1 MVEEPKIGLVGE
13 AALELQQV
21 CLEHGWKYCFIG
33 GLAVLAWA
41 YPRST
46 IDADITL
53 LTGFGGEE
61 SYIDTLMERFEPRLV
76 QAKEFALRNRVL
88 LLWSSGKVGL
98 DIGLGALPFEESTIA
113 RSVQREIFKG
123 CTLRVCSAEDLV
135 VHKAFAARDQ
145 DWADVDS
152 VLMRQGAGL
161 DIRQIF
167 AELQPLVDLKEEPEI
182 LDRLRVLLSKR
193 GLA

>member
-1 MVEEPKIGLVGE
+1 MVEEPEIGVVGE
-13 AALELQQV
+13 AALELQKV
-21 CLEHGWKYCFIG
+21 CIEHGWRYCFIG

-53 LTGFGGEE
+53 LTGFGDEE
-61 SYIDTLMERFEPRLV
+61 SYIDTLLARFEPRLA
-76 QAKEFALRNRVL
+76 QAKEFAMRNRVL

-98 DIGLGALPFEESTIA
+98 DIGLGALPFEESAIA
-113 RSVQREIFKG
+113 RSVQREILNG

-167 AELQPLVDLKEEPEI
+167 SELQPLVALKEEPEI
-182 LDRLRVLLSKR
+182 LDRLRALLRKR
-193 GLA
+193 GLV